1 MLDSDKENP
10 RAIEQKK
17 FLLGLIKRFRLKK
30 YLDSDL
36 SSDGNYEDNYSLIID
51 AIRKHEIDSSIEDD
65 FEAMFSIVLGD
76 EILFDDYRHND
87 VYYGRF
93 LPNRYTAQIC
103 KLILFNETIRKK
115 IGLEPFSSNEW
126 EKCRERDIEKI
137 TQYSNSLLITY
148 GVEMGPV
155 GWDVEGH
162 DNTLFRTIFEYY
174 SFSDDRYLFE
184 TIQSLTKSPDRITR
198 PLGESGW
205 FRGSSSMPP
214 GHKFLSC
221 CYLIDHIFENS
232 SQWDLMQ
239 NISRKS
245 SLAELIDIGYYLE
258 GEVGMKFTAGV
269 DYNINLAAEIEWAR
283 TKFRGQAMIASLV
296 LETNEDEIYATCS
309 KLENPVSVKLLYIS
323 FFIKK
328 SLYLSSG
335 NYRLSSVFEKSHNE
349 FREVCRGKFI
359 YPLHNLNRSVNSS
372 IPDSAYELKNYLTAE
387 LGKMPSGGMG
397 VVQRRMAYK
406 ERKKK
411 HHELYSKF
419 GIETSIARE
428 GRGRRIE
435 ILFPHQNKV
444 LENIKKEIVYLPY
457 SLNKTITYLEEINS
471 ILILP
476 YIVVVTYDH
485 LFQFSRCIYST
496 GGQGFEDSWKLLEQ
510 EIWRI
515 YKIIKKQVGRK
526 SYLLGKFRTAIKD
539 IRNELGDI
547 VKKESGEINRDDIIR
562 LQHKMKSSF
571 LTDGDSNWLV
581 FPNLFQEIRN
591 AGYFWG
597 KEELKRLEEIN

>member
-1 MLDSDKENP
+1 MDSDKENP

-36 SSDGNYEDNYSLIID
+36 SWEGNYEGNYALIID

-137 TQYSNSLLITY
+137 TQYSNSLLITH
-148 GVEMGPV
+148 GVEKGSV
-155 GWDVEGH
+155 RWDVEGH
-162 DNTLFRTIFEYY
+162 NIPLFRTIWEYY
-174 SFSDDRYLFE
+174 RFSDDRHLFE
-184 TIQSLTKSPDRITR
+184 TIQSLTKSPDRMTK
-198 PLGESGW
+198 PLGEGGW
-205 FRGSSSMPP
+205 YRGSSSLPSF
-214 GHKFLSC
+214 HRFLAC
-221 CYLIDHIFENS
+221 CYLIDHIFESS

-245 SLAELIDIGYYLE
+245 SLAKLIDIGYYLE
-258 GEVGMKFTAGV
+258 GEVGMKFTAGL
-269 DYNINLAAEIEWAR
+269 DYNTNLAGEIEWVR

-309 KLENPVSVKLLYIS
+309 KLEAAAEVKLLYIS

-335 NYRLSSVFEKSHNE
+335 KYRLSAIFEKSHNE

-372 IPDSAYELKNYLTAE
+372 IPDSAYELKNYLTTE
-387 LGKMPSGGMG
+387 LGKMPSEGMG

-406 ERKKK
+406 ERKNK

-496 GGQGFEDSWKLLEQ
+496 GGQGFEDSWKMLYK
-510 EIWRI
+510 EIHRI
-515 YKIIKKQVGRK
+515 YEIIRKQVGWTANQF
-526 SYLLGKFRTAIKD
+526 GKFPPSIGD
-539 IRNELGDI
+539 IRDELSDI
-547 VKKESGEINRDDIIR
+547 VKKESGEINRVDIIR

>member
-1 MLDSDKENP
+1 MDSDKENP

-36 SSDGNYEDNYSLIID
+36 SWEGNYEGNYALIID

-137 TQYSNSLLITY
+137 TQYSNSLLITH
-148 GVEMGPV
+148 GVEKGSV
-155 GWDVEGH
+155 RWAVEGH
-162 DNTLFRTIFEYY
+162 NIPLFRTIWEYY
-174 SFSDDRYLFE
+174 RFSDDRHLFE
-184 TIQSLTKSPDRITR
+184 TIQSLTKSPDRMTK
-198 PLGESGW
+198 PLGEGGW
-205 FRGSSSMPP
+205 YRGSSSLPSF
-214 GHKFLSC
+214 HRFLAC
-221 CYLIDHIFENS
+221 CYLIDHIFESS

-245 SLAELIDIGYYLE
+245 SLAKLIDIGYYLE
-258 GEVGMKFTAGV
+258 GAVGMKFTAGL
-269 DYNINLAAEIEWAR
+269 DYNTNLAGEIEWVR

-309 KLENPVSVKLLYIS
+309 KLEAAAEVKLLYIS

-335 NYRLSSVFEKSHNE
+335 KYRLSAIFEKSHNE

-372 IPDSAYELKNYLTAE
+372 IPDSAYELKNYLTTE
-387 LGKMPSGGMG
+387 LGKMPSEGMG

-406 ERKKK
+406 ERKNK

-496 GGQGFEDSWKLLEQ
+496 GGQGFEDSWKMLYK
-510 EIWRI
+510 EIHRI
-515 YKIIKKQVGRK
+515 YEIIRKQVGWTANQF
-526 SYLLGKFRTAIKD
+526 GKFPPSIGD
-539 IRNELGDI
+539 IRDELSDI
-547 VKKESGEINRDDIIR
+547 VKKESGEINRVDIIR

>member
-1 MLDSDKENP
+1 MDSDKENP

-36 SSDGNYEDNYSLIID
+36 SWEGNYEGNYALIID

-137 TQYSNSLLITY
+137 TQYSNSLLITH
-148 GVEMGPV
+148 GVEKGSV
-155 GWDVEGH
+155 RWDVEGH
-162 DNTLFRTIFEYY
+162 NIPLFRTIWEYY
-174 SFSDDRYLFE
+174 RFSDDRHLFE
-184 TIQSLTKSPDRITR
+184 TIQSLTKSPDRMTK
-198 PLGESGW
+198 PLGEGGW
-205 FRGSSSMPP
+205 YRGSSSLPSF
-214 GHKFLSC
+214 HRFLAC
-221 CYLIDHIFENS
+221 CYLIDHIFESS

-245 SLAELIDIGYYLE
+245 SLAKLIDIGYYLE
-258 GEVGMKFTAGV
+258 GEVGMKFTAGL
-269 DYNINLAAEIEWAR
+269 DYNTNLAGEIEWVR

-372 IPDSAYELKNYLTAE
+372 IPDSAYELKNYLTTE
-387 LGKMPSGGMG
+387 LGKMPSEGMG

-406 ERKKK
+406 ERKNK

-496 GGQGFEDSWKLLEQ
+496 GGQGFEDSWKMLYK
-510 EIWRI
+510 EIHRI
-515 YKIIKKQVGRK
+515 YEIIRKQVGWTANQF
-526 SYLLGKFRTAIKD
+526 GKFPPSIGD
-539 IRNELGDI
+539 IRDELSDI
-547 VKKESGEINRDDIIR
+547 VKKESGEINRVDIIR